1 MKKVV
6 SVGLLALLVMLAAG
20 CSKPPDVEMNAAKTA
35 LDQAKAAEAEQY
47 AQAEY
52 GAARDS
58 LNAAN
63 AAKKAQD
70 DKFALFR
77 SYTASKEM
85 FVRAEASANAAAA
98 KAKSEKE
105 RWRTEVSALMTSVQ
119 EKLTAAETAVNEA
132 PVGKGNK
139 ADIELIKSDLAS
151 VKTAYDGAVAE
162 FNAGKYI
169 SAKSKFEIVS
179 QRAQTIMDEVAK
191 AAAMK
196 NKKK

>member
-6 SVGLLALLVMLAAG
+6 SVGLLALTVLLFVG
-20 CSKPPDVEMNAAKTA
+20 CSKPPEAEMNSAKTA

-52 GAARDS
+52 AAARDS

-70 DKFALFR
+70 EKFALFR
-77 SYTASKEM
+77 SYNATKAM
-85 FVRAEASANAAAA
+85 YQRAEASANAAAA

-105 RWRTEVSALMTSVQ
+105 RWRAEVGTLMTATQ
-119 EKLTAAETAVNEA
+119 EKLAAAEEAVNNA

-151 VKTAYDGAVAE
+151 VKTAYDGAVADY
-162 FNAGKYI
+162 NAGKYI

-179 QRAQTIMDEVAK
+179 QRAQTIMDEVA
-191 AAAMK
+191 AASA
-196 NKKK
+196 KKK